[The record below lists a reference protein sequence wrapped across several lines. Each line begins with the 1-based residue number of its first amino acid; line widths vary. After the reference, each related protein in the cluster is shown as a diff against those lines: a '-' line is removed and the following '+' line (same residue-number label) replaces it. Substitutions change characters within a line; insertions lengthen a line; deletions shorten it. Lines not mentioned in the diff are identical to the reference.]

1 MLILLGVMRPALRHH
16 DLAGFGLVDDS
27 VHLVDPA
34 APPALVIALQR
45 LGLADAVK
53 GAALDVSDEGVDP
66 PQGLSVLALPVEI
79 VLPGLGEKQQIKHP
93 PPSSPA
99 PPRTF

>member
-1 MLILLGVMRPALRHH
+1 MRPTLRHH

-34 APPALVIALQR
+34 APPALIVALQR
-45 LGLADAVK
+45 LGLANAVK
-53 GAALDVSDEGVDP
+53 GTALDVPDEGVDP
-66 PQGLSVLALPVEI
+66 PQGLSVLALPVEV

-93 PPSSPA
+93 PPSA
-99 PPRTF
+99 PTPPGIF